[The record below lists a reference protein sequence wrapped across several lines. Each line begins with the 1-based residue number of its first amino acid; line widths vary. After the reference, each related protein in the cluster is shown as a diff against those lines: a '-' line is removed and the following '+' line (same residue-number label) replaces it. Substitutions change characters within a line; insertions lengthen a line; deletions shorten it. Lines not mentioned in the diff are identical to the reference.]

1 MYQKPQII
9 VLNVEDLNKYIS
21 AAACSSYYCPDA
33 SLFACSWAQFSSSC
47 TFYDQNKCDP
57 FAAPGGIHGN

>member
-21 AAACSSYYCPDA
+21 AAACSTYYCYDQI
-33 SLFACSWAQFSSSC
+33 FNCTIAQFSSSC

-57 FAAPGGIHGN
+57 WAAPGGIHGN